1 MATFVIEGQHRLV
14 GEVTVSGMKN
24 AATPILAAT
33 LLTSEACEI
42 SNIPRI
48 VDVFNM
54 IRLLESMGA
63 KVHWKGEHTVVISCA
78 SVDPGRLN
86 QGTVEKLRSSVLL
99 LGPLVARFPELRLRR
114 PGGCIIGNRPLDAH
128 LEALQALG
136 TTIEE
141 SDDGVLTLRRSQLKP
156 TTIVLSEFSV
166 TATENAMMAAALL
179 PGTTT
184 IHIAAAEPH
193 IQDLAVFLKALG
205 VTITGAGTHTLV
217 VQGSEVLHGASHRV
231 IPDQIEVGTW
241 AVAAAVTDGDLT
253 IHDVEADH
261 LDLILL
267 KLRHSGVACTLQERT
282 LRVRGAKHYKPFRLQ
297 ALPYPGFPSDLQA
310 PFGVLATQARGLS
323 LIHDP
328 LYEGR
333 MGYAQELNKMG
344 ANTLVCDPH
353 RLAITGP
360 TPLRAS
366 NIKTLDLR
374 AGATFIL
381 AALVAQGTS
390 TIQNAELVDRGYEAI
405 DEKLRSIGA
414 KIERQT

>member
-1 MATFVIEGQHRLV
+1 MAKFVIEGQCRLA
-14 GEVTVSGMKN
+14 GEITVSGMKN

-33 LLTSEACEI
+33 LLTSEECEI

-63 KVHWKGEHTVVISCA
+63 TVHWKSDHTVVISCA
-78 SVDPGRLN
+78 SVDPALLD
-86 QGTVEKLRSSVLL
+86 QETVEKLRSSVLL

-128 LEALQALG
+128 LEALQAFG
-136 TTIEE
+136 TMVEE

-179 PGTTT
+179 PGTTI
-184 IHIAAAEPH
+184 IHIAASEPH
-193 IQDLAVFLKALG
+193 IQDLAAFLEKLG
-205 VTITGAGTHTLV
+205 ATITGAGTHTLV
-217 VQGSEVLHGASHRV
+217 VRGSKVLHGASHRV

-241 AVAAAVTDGDLT
+241 AVAAAVTNGDLT

-267 KLRHSGVACTLQERT
+267 KLRRIGVACVLQERT

-310 PFGVLATQARGLS
+310 PFSVLATQAKGLS

-344 ANTLVCDPH
+344 AHTLVCDPH

-360 TPLRAS
+360 TPLRSS

-374 AGATFIL
+374 AGATLIL
-381 AALVAQGTS
+381 AALVAEGTS
-390 TIQNAELVDRGYEAI
+390 TIQNAELVDRGYEKI
-405 DEKLRSIGA
+405 EEKLTAIGA
-414 KIERQT
+414 HITRQE